1 MSLLGQMLLEKT
13 NIKLIL
19 WLVYLLQ
26 KLNMYTAKN
35 F

>member
-1 MSLLGQMLLEKT
+1 MALLGQMLLEKT

>member
-1 MSLLGQMLLEKT
+1 MLLEKT